1 MIHAD
6 LKSICVH
13 NTASLLKAVSIFLF
27 KFVPIDAF
35 EHEHARVTFSVVGKS
50 QELSGR
56 ARSLSRAETAQE
68 ELVMEEA

>member
-1 MIHAD
+1 M
-6 LKSICVH
+6 
-13 NTASLLKAVSIFLF
+13 SIFLF

-35 EHEHARVTFSVVGKS
+35 EHEHACVTFSEVGKS

-56 ARSLSRAETAQE
+56 ALSLSRAGAAQE

>member
-1 MIHAD
+1 M
-6 LKSICVH
+6 H
-13 NTASLLKAVSIFLF
+13 NIASLLKAVSVFLF

-35 EHEHARVTFSVVGKS
+35 EHEHARVTFSMVGKG

-56 ARSLSRAETAQE
+56 APSLSWAETAQE